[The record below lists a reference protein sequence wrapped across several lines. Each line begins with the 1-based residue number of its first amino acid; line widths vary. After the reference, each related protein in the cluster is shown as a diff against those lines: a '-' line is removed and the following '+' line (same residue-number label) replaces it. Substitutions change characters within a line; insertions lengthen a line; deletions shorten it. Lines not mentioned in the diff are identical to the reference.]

1 MSEQFCKQRTIGG
14 CLVMCGNIGILCTM
28 KYEISGGV
36 SSLRA
41 VHAVLVKSTSL
52 PLIQTENSRDKK
64 PFSRASFQFE

>member
-1 MSEQFCKQRTIGG
+1 
-14 CLVMCGNIGILCTM
+14 M

-64 PFSRASFQFE
+64 PFSHASFEFE